1 MFEYNKFDFA
11 KEDLKKA
18 YELDPTQPD
27 VISALNQLKQ
37 EKKKFND
44 KLKQISQKMI
54 NSLDYSNS
62 NEDTTQTGGVKGKI
76 KSWWKGLSST
86 PRTVWNSVKYHCKMI
101 YLIPVGFISER
112 CCKKRMPAS
121 FFKKSQ

>member
-44 KLKQISQKMI
+44 KLKQIMI
-54 NSLDYSNS
+54 NALDYSNS